1 MKKKYIKPEIVRVKL
16 DHEQAVIAVCSTSYA
31 DLSDSGVDYCQ
42 DGGCKSLKWSQ
53 GTGDIGAWS

>member
-31 DLSDSGVDYCQ
+31 TLSDGGVNYCQ
-42 DGGCKSLKWSQ
+42 ASTCKNSKWSQ
-53 GTGDIGAWS
+53 GSGDDAGWS